1 MSYPQGNS
9 SLDILAKMCYT
20 LNRKLENGFE
30 KANFRHNTWR
40 TRQTVWRAEQS
51 GGARLP
57 RHIAEGKRVCTAGW
71 ISGGQAKPCVLSSGI
86 GRLPNN
92 YAEVIIP
99 DAVCLGFFCSLVK
112 KCQAYSKKCQV
123 QNKNQTM
130 PLRKNGLKRLYP
142 GIGVYN
148 ACGAG
153 DDARALR
160 ACNREVKHAQVT
172 KDLFR
177 KGAVLYHHQG

>member
-1 MSYPQGNS
+1 
-9 SLDILAKMCYT
+9 MCYT
-20 LNRKLENGFE
+20 LYRKLDSGFE

-40 TRQTVWRAEQS
+40 IRQSLRRTEQS

-57 RHIAEGKRVCTAGW
+57 RHMAEGKRDCLAGW

-92 YAEVIIP
+92 CAATIIP
-99 DAVCLGFFCSLVK
+99 DVVCLGFFCGFAK

-123 QNKNQTM
+123 RNKNQTI
-130 PLRKNGLKRLYP
+130 PLRKNGLQRLFP
-142 GIGVYN
+142 RIGVYN
-148 ACGAG
+148 ACV
-153 DDARALR
+153 ALDYTHKTR
-160 ACNREVKHAQVT
+160 MCNREVEHAQIT

-177 KGAVLYHHQG
+177 EGAVLCYHQG